1 MEPYWIEGISNPAR
15 RALENAGIR
24 QPADFQRFTK
34 VEVEAMHGIGPHAMV
49 RILALLERLEIEFK
63 KDE

>member
-24 QPADFQRFTK
+24 QPQDFQRFRK
-34 VEVEAMHGIGPHAMV
+34 VDVETMHGIGPHAIV
-49 RILALLERLEIEFK
+49 RIIALLEKLGIEFK
-63 KDE
+63 KD

>member
-15 RALENAGIR
+15 RALENAGIF
-24 QPADFQRFTK
+24 QPEDFQNFRK
-34 VEVEAMHGIGPHAMV
+34 ADVEAMHGIGPHAMV
-49 RILALLERLEIEFK
+49 RIIALLEKLGIEFK